1 MDKEK
6 EHHPIIIK
14 RIKKVAHK
22 HHGGAW
28 KIAYADFVTA
38 MMSFFLLMWLLS
50 MMNKYQLQG
59 ISEYF
64 KKPLKE
70 IFTKQD
76 NVAKTDTVKPDT
88 EGPTSFANTGLKEKE
103 KESPDKN
110 AGTLDKAKN
119 ESDKQKGEPQKP
131 TDAKLSRTE
140 EAKAIADA
148 KELKQQNQQMI
159 AIKQDLEAQ
168 LNKDP
173 NANEFKN
180 QLDFEVTADGL
191 KIIIKDLKDKPMF
204 SQGKVDFQK
213 YADHIITWL
222 SAQVNRY
229 PNRLMI
235 IGHTDNIPYP
245 ANAQYGNWE
254 LSSDRANATRRT
266 LLNHGVSDEKILR
279 VVGGAD
285 TDKLDTFTPDHPA
298 NRRIEIIML
307 NSQADKRIQE
317 Q

>member
-6 EHHPIIIK
+6 AHPVIIK

-76 NVAKTDTVKPDT
+76 NVAKTTTVKPDT
-88 EGPTSFANTGLKEKE
+88 EGPTTFANTGLKDREKD
-103 KESPDKN
+103 SPDKG
-110 AGTLDKAKN
+110 AGNLDKAKN
-119 ESDKQKGEPQKP
+119 EADKSQGEPQKP
-131 TDAKLSRTE
+131 ADVKLSKE
-140 EAKAIADA
+140 QEAKAIEEA
-148 KELKQQNQQMI
+148 KMLQAQNDKMQAM
-159 AIKQDLEAQ
+159 KSDLEEK
-168 LNKDP
+168 LKKDP
-173 NANEFKN
+173 NASQFKN
-180 QLDFEVTADGL
+180 QLDFVVTSDGL
-191 KIIIKDLKDKPMF
+191 KIVIKDLKDKPMF
-204 SQGKVDFQK
+204 SQGKTDFQK
-213 YADHIITWL
+213 YAEQIITWL

-245 ANAQYGNWE
+245 SNAKYGNWE
-254 LSSDRANATRRT
+254 LSADRANATRRT
-266 LLNHGVSDEKILR
+266 LINHGVSEEKILR

-285 TDKLDTFTPDHPA
+285 TDSLNTFTPNHPA
-298 NRRIEIIML
+298 NRRIDIIIL
-307 NSQADKRIQE
+307 NSQAEKRIQE